1 MVKPAAQVLHDG
13 LCILIPAKSRRYDK
27 QMTIEQRIITFHV
40 STVMIDVPVPVPPA
54 PRPVERRLPPAVA
67 PAPAPVAPVRVF
79 RAPPRVSP
87 PRQYAAPVAEDL
99 APPKPKKKKPK
110 TSKPMEGLELS
121 FARPV
126 RTEGLATLTG
136 EAWPPI
142 LPREEVEGHD
152 VPGPRGVRAD
162 KVEVSSDEETAPTLT
177 HANVARASA
186 AAAVAAG
193 VVEPPDVDPE
203 LRSIS
208 PISTPGV
215 FPWQAEKKT
224 KKKRAESPQS
234 DVPKK
239 RKGDI
244 KSKSKKLTLTASS
257 GMQWDPYMQR
267 EASPSPCS
275 QVPGNVRGKEG
286 KKKHGAEKKKR
297 KDKEGGRKKRVLA

>member
-1 MVKPAAQVLHDG
+1 
-13 LCILIPAKSRRYDK
+13 
-27 QMTIEQRIITFHV
+27 
-40 STVMIDVPVPVPPA
+40 MIDVPVPVPPA

-67 PAPAPVAPVRVF
+67 PHIPVAPVAPVAPVRAMAP
-79 RAPPRVSP
+79 RAAPVVPHVPRVSP
-87 PRQYAAPVAEDL
+87 PPRYAAPVAPEEL
-99 APPKPKKKKPK
+99 AKAVTAVTAVTAVKPKKKKPK
-110 TSKPMEGLELS
+110 TSKTTEEERLS

-152 VPGPRGVRAD
+152 VPIRGERRAD
-162 KVEVSSDEETAPTLT
+162 NVEVSSDEETAPALT
-177 HANVARASA
+177 QANVARAST

-224 KKKRAESPQS
+224 SKKKRAESPQS
-234 DVPKK
+234 
-239 RKGDI
+239 
-244 KSKSKKLTLTASS
+244 T
-257 GMQWDPYMQR
+257 W
-267 EASPSPCS
+267 
-275 QVPGNVRGKEG
+275 
-286 KKKHGAEKKKR
+286 
-297 KDKEGGRKKRVLA
+297 LAI

>member
-1 MVKPAAQVLHDG
+1 VAH
-13 LCILIPAKSRRYDK
+13 K
-27 QMTIEQRIITFHV
+27 Q
-40 STVMIDVPVPVPPA
+40 VMIDVPVPVPPA

-67 PAPAPVAPVRVF
+67 PHIPVAPVAPVAPVRAMAP
-79 RAPPRVSP
+79 RAAPVVPHVPRVSP
-87 PRQYAAPVAEDL
+87 PPRYAAPVAPEEL
-99 APPKPKKKKPK
+99 AKAVTAVTAVKPKKKKPK
-110 TSKPMEGLELS
+110 TSKTTEEERLS

-152 VPGPRGVRAD
+152 VPIRGERRAD
-162 KVEVSSDEETAPTLT
+162 KVEVSSDEETAPALT
-177 HANVARASA
+177 QANVARAST

-224 KKKRAESPQS
+224 SKKKRAESPQS
-234 DVPKK
+234 
-239 RKGDI
+239 
-244 KSKSKKLTLTASS
+244 T
-257 GMQWDPYMQR
+257 W
-267 EASPSPCS
+267 
-275 QVPGNVRGKEG
+275 
-286 KKKHGAEKKKR
+286 
-297 KDKEGGRKKRVLA
+297 LAI